1 LFTNPKKS
9 IFVRLYKN
17 IIYLLVFFYHIAVAQ
32 NEYNVWVFGNK
43 AGLDFNYNPPKP
55 ITIPKFFTVES
66 SSSICNKKG
75 ELLFYTN
82 GDTIFNKEY
91 KPMLDLKPG
100 FSYQNI
106 ASSRQGSFIIKKP
119 RSFDQ
124 YYLISGPSFQS
135 TDTMMSYWQ
144 VDMKGD
150 NGKGAIIE
158 KAISLKFSATES
170 FGVTQHS
177 NGKDFWV
184 AAINKSMHFFNCT
197 RTVNGIFSGT
207 VNTQKLQRLKYAE
220 FHLNNKFSPNS
231 KIFTGQITLQHVN
244 NIREMFFDIYKFN
257 NFNGLLSERI
267 LIPLP
272 HLSNI
277 ESLEFSPNSR
287 FLYLT
292 EEDFSANPKLQKIV
306 QYDLSIWDSISII
319 NSKTVVF
326 SFAIEQFNYKRIRGM
341 QLGPDGKIY
350 VFNSHDSFHSIIEN
364 PNLKGLDCEFK
375 FRNKKL
381 ENLTNV
387 HEGSP
392 YYPTFEILPIGK
404 YLGND
409 TVLCNGD
416 SITLFSGADS
426 TDNILW
432 SNGETSPNI
441 SVSKEG
447 KYHVFINHYS
457 SDTIQIKIANKFRV
471 YLGSDTAFCGNF
483 SHLLSA
489 GSGAKAYN
497 WNTGEILESI
507 TINKQGQYSVTIKDS
522 LNCPAGDTIQINQLL
537 LPKVNITYDSINCYY
552 AALSIE
558 KVDGIKYLWNTGD
571 TSSNILVTQKGT
583 YSLRLRNK
591 FCELN
596 TNIQVDFLAKPEID
610 LGPDRDLCEGSI
622 VLTSKDP
629 GKHFWSTEDTTNSI
643 IIKKAGTYSLIITRN
658 SCSTSDSV
666 RISDCPDVK
675 YYIPDAITPNGDLLN
690 DVFRIVGENINNIHL
705 EIFNR
710 WGEKIHISNGIEAN
724 WDGTYKNNLCPD
736 GIYFYTIQIE
746 GYLDGTSKKL
756 FHKGTLTLIR

>member
-1 LFTNPKKS
+1 M
-9 IFVRLYKN
+9 
-17 IIYLLVFFYHIAVAQ
+17 VFFYQIAVAQ

-43 AGLDFNYNPPKP
+43 AGLDFNYIPPKP
-55 ITIPKFFTVES
+55 ITIPKFFTGES

-82 GDTIFNKEY
+82 GDTIFNKQHN
-91 KPMLDLKPG
+91 PMLDNFSG
-100 FSYQNI
+100 FSYQNR
-106 ASSRQGSFIIKKP
+106 SSAIQGSIIIKKP
-119 RSFDQ
+119 ESEDQ
-124 YYLISGPSFQS
+124 YYLISAPSHQS
-135 TDTMMSYWQ
+135 NDTMMSFWE

-150 NGKGAIIE
+150 NGRGIVVQKG
-158 KAISLKFSATES
+158 KPLNFSALES

-184 AAINKSMHFFNCT
+184 AAINRSGHFFQCT
-197 RTVNGIFSGT
+197 RTINGVFSSF
-207 VNTQKLQRLKYAE
+207 VFSQKMTRFKNVQIS
-220 FHLNNKFSPNS
+220 LNNKFSPNS
-231 KIFTGQITLQHVN
+231 KIFTGQTNTQ
-244 NIREMFFDIYKFN
+244 NINGLFYNYFDIYKFN
-257 NFNGLLSERI
+257 NLSGQISDRI
-267 LIPLP
+267 LIPEP
-272 HLSNI
+272 YNHSI
-277 ESLEFSPNSR
+277 QQLEFSPDSR
-287 FLYLT
+287 FLYGYEIDQST
-292 EEDFSANPKLQKIV
+292 NPSVRRLI
-306 QYDLSIWDSISII
+306 QYDLSVWDSATIV
-319 NSKTVVF
+319 NSKTTIYTTTIQF
-326 SFAIEQFNYKRIRGM
+326 SYANIRGL

-350 VFNSHDSFHSIIEN
+350 LFNSLDNFLSVIEK

-381 ENLTNV
+381 ENLTNSW
-387 HEGSP
+387 GGFP
-392 YYPTFEILPIGK
+392 YYPTFKFFPKRKNLGK
-404 YLGND
+404 D
-409 TVLCNGD
+409 TMLCYGD

-497 WNTGEILESI
+497 WNTGETVESI

-622 VLTSKDP
+622 VLKSKDP
-629 GKHFWSTEDTTNSI
+629 GKHFWSTGDTTNSI
-643 IIKKAGTYSLIITRN
+643 IIKKTGTYSLIITRN

-675 YYIPDAITPNGDLLN
+675 YYIPDAFTPNGDLLN

-710 WGEKIHISNGIEAN
+710 WGEKIHKSNGIEAN